1 MKTKTK
7 LLYCLLGNIM
17 LFIFLIIIINCFKI
31 HNTYFRFGVP
41 SIKDK
46 PLIVISIK
54 IDNYFKY
61 IGLLIVITIINVSKI
76 IIDSVGTPIIDWN
89 IFNPDKIKIVDF
101 NKNELL
107 IYSNLFYLFS
117 GLRGLFTI
125 LISITQFDIALYSVL
140 VEQIASFFI
149 INYLLE
155 EKEFI
160 EYIDLV

>member
-7 LLYCLLGNIM
+7 LLYCLLGNIF
-17 LFIFLIIIINCFKI
+17 LFTFLIIIINCFKI
-31 HNTYFRFGVP
+31 HNKYFRFGVP
-41 SIKDK
+41 SINDV
-46 PLIVISIK
+46 PLVVISVK

-89 IFNPDKIKIVDF
+89 IFNPDKIKIMDF

-140 VEQIASFFI
+140 VEQIASFLI